1 MIDPKY
7 FEQVK
12 LLLRLLPAIARIPE
26 FALHGGTAINLFH
39 HNMPRLSVDI
49 DLTFLPFKN
58 RQSDLKKI
66 RELLKGLSGNL
77 VRMIPGLR
85 IENPVY
91 ADAEYKLFCSS
102 GSSLVKVEVNTVIRG
117 IIDQPEVRIMCESA
131 QQFFDCYLE
140 MNIVPESQL
149 FGGKI
154 VAALDRQHPRDLFD
168 VRMMLSSKGLTD
180 DIMKGFLF
188 CMLNANRPLH
198 EILNPIFNDQR
209 SALDNQFKGM
219 AGEAFSYEMFESARY
234 SLLKQVN
241 HRLSVDD
248 KEMIIAFSEGHLVG
262 RAIEWRQFP
271 GVKWKLLNI
280 QKLKESNPEKF
291 NHQVNLLKELLVS

>member
-7 FEQVK
+7 IEQVK
-12 LLLRLLPAIARIPE
+12 LLLRLLPAIVRIPE

-66 RELLKGLSGNL
+66 RGLLKNLSGDL
-77 VRMIPGLR
+77 LKMIPGLR
-85 IENPVY
+85 IANPVY
-91 ADAEYKLFCSS
+91 ADAEYKLFCSL
-102 GSSLVKVEVNTVIRG
+102 GPYMIKIEANTVIRG
-117 IIDQPEVRIMCESA
+117 VIDQPEVRIMCDAA
-131 QQFFDCYLE
+131 QQFFDSYLE

-168 VRMMLSSKGLTD
+168 IQMMLDRKGLTNEM
-180 DIMKGFLF
+180 MKGFLF
-188 CMLNANRPLH
+188 CMLNSKRPIH
-198 EILNPIFNDQR
+198 EILSPLFNDQQ
-209 SALDNQFKGM
+209 SAFDNQFKGM
-219 AGEAFSYEMFESARY
+219 AMEDFSYEMYEHTRNRLINLINH
-234 SLLKQVN
+234 SL
-241 HRLSVDD
+241 SIED
-248 KEMIIAFSEGHLVG
+248 KEMIIGFTEGRIVG
-262 RAIEWRQFP
+262 EAMAWCQFP

-280 QKLKESNPEKF
+280 ERLKESNPEKF
-291 NHQVNLLKELLVS
+291 NHQVNLVKELLAS